1 MKNASVVSPG
11 LKTPRAGRGYSKDEL
26 AAAKFSIK
34 EARDAGLIIDLRRQ
48 TKYPENVA
56 SLKEIKA
63 DYAKY
68 LVDKEKELTKIRKAN
83 AKARKEAAKRK
94 ADDDVTLK
102 EKEKE
107 IEKTK
112 KEVQEEIARREAEEL
127 EEEKE
132 EELSEEELSELDDL
146 EETALEDEETPEG
159 ALEKLEDDLA
169 ESLGDEEKP
178 AEKTV
183 ETVAADGTKRVVKRV
198 RKKPTTTTKGAT
210 EKAEKKE

>member
-11 LKTPRAGRGYSKDEL
+11 FKTPRAGRGYSQDEL
-26 AAAKFSIK
+26 AAAKFTIK
-34 EARDAGLIIDLRRQ
+34 EAREAGLIIDLRRK
-48 TKYPENVA
+48 TKYPENID
-56 SLKEIKA
+56 SLKEIKVE
-63 DYAKY
+63 YAKY
-68 LVDKEKELTKIRKAN
+68 LADKEKELIKVRKEN
-83 AKARKEAAKRK
+83 AKARKEADKRK
-94 ADDDVTLK
+94 AEIDVTLK
-102 EKEKE
+102 EREKE

-132 EELSEEELSELDDL
+132 EALSEEELSELEDL
-146 EETALEDEETPEG
+146 EETALEEETPEG

-178 AEKTV
+178 AEKTI

-198 RKKPTTTTKGAT
+198 RKKPTTTTKGVT
-210 EKAEKKE
+210 DKADKKE